1 MLDALC
7 LTLLLLFFHSLHV
20 TPTPS
25 LLTRHCYCFILVR
38 RCCSFAPCLMLLVFH
53 YLLNT
58 ITLLSLLDVVA
69 PLSLFNVANPFVLAQ
84 HCCSFVPHSML
95 LIFHSLF
102 DTIVLLSLLNVVH
115 LSLLDVAV
123 PLYLFN
129 IVGPLPL
136 LVWRCYFF
144 RSLFEVFPPLFLLNF
159 ATLLSLFDIVVLS
172 FLVRHYCSFIPCLML
187 LYFCLCSTLLF
198 LCPCWTLLLHSLLNI
213 VILPFVVQHLVLLS
227 LLDVVAPM
235 PLFNVATP
243 PLLA

>member
-1 MLDALC
+1 
-7 LTLLLLFFHSLHV
+7 
-20 TPTPS
+20 
-25 LLTRHCYCFILVR
+25 
-38 RCCSFAPCLMLLVFH
+38 MLLVFH

-136 LVWRCYFF
+136 LV
-144 RSLFEVFPPLFLLNF
+144 
-159 ATLLSLFDIVVLS
+159 
-172 FLVRHYCSFIPCLML
+172 
-187 LYFCLCSTLLF
+187 
-198 LCPCWTLLLHSLLNI
+198 
-213 VILPFVVQHLVLLS
+213 
-227 LLDVVAPM
+227 
-235 PLFNVATP
+235 
-243 PLLA
+243 